1 MLGWGSG
8 SSLRLRSSNSDEQVV
23 YDRVIL
29 CSAMH
34 YAIMHYAMWV
44 VSEADWSERGNYI
57 SAKHGVS
64 PAEANDA
71 LSDPLRLVIEPD
83 PASKSG
89 RSVRVIGYSQAVEA
103 VITVIVLEYEGRIHG
118 VNAWRSNTTDLR
130 RYRQEWEQ

>member
-1 MLGWGSG
+1 M
-8 SSLRLRSSNSDEQVV
+8 

-34 YAIMHYAMWV
+34 YTMWV
-44 VSEADWSERGNYI
+44 VFEADWSERGNYI

-89 RSVRVIGYSQAVEA
+89 RSVRVSGYSQAVEA

-130 RYRQEWEQ
+130 HYRQEWEQ